1 MEFKDIEY
9 ICAVARYRSIT
20 KAAEALYI
28 TQPTLSQYMKNMQK
42 RLGIRLFFYE
52 GNRIHLT
59 QEGEMMAQEGFR
71 LLNDRDHLIN
81 SLYNLHQE
89 GRGILKIAIP
99 LGRGSH
105 LLPAILPE
113 FYRRYPLAQV
123 KLREGSSQEL
133 VSLVEKGSCD
143 LVIINHPSFPFNL
156 EFETI
161 GYEKLLLVI
170 GRHSPWGK
178 KLQQDSSGNYM
189 VDLKIFLPSP
199 PKNLSIPTSYIAPAH
214 SMDLPSYQNA
224 WEQPKFIHQKPNP
237 HTGQEDRKFL
247 NNCGFLPDIILD
259 TKNLEASYL
268 LAASGLGMTFLSEY
282 HIRYMDRGHETY
294 NCQIEDPISNM
305 EIIVGYKSRK
315 NLSFLASEFLSC
327 IKSYLSGHFPAP

>member
-59 QEGEMMAQEGFR
+59 
-71 LLNDRDHLIN
+71 
-81 SLYNLHQE
+81 QE

-189 VDLKIFLPSP
+189 VDLKIFLPPPRKTCLFPLRISP
-199 PKNLSIPTSYIAPAH
+199 RRIPWISLPTKTPGSSRNLFSISHTSIR
-214 SMDLPSYQNA
+214 
-224 WEQPKFIHQKPNP
+224 
-237 HTGQEDRKFL
+237 DR
-247 NNCGFLPDIILD
+247 
-259 TKNLEASYL
+259 
-268 LAASGLGMTFLSEY
+268 
-282 HIRYMDRGHETY
+282 
-294 NCQIEDPISNM
+294 
-305 EIIVGYKSRK
+305 
-315 NLSFLASEFLSC
+315 
-327 IKSYLSGHFPAP
+327 